1 MSECSSVEKIYPEP
15 VTEIRGPL
23 FQLLFKMVI
32 YRNIQRMRVFIVL
45 LVQGCAVNKWD
56 FRCVST
62 GSMVDIVVCLMARM
76 VDQDQETPGILL
88 RTLRILELKLLDS
101 VCLR

>member
-23 FQLLFKMVI
+23 FQL
-32 YRNIQRMRVFIVL
+32 
-45 LVQGCAVNKWD
+45 
-56 FRCVST
+56 
-62 GSMVDIVVCLMARM
+62 MARM
-76 VDQDQETPGILL
+76 VDEDQETPGILL